1 MDTAP
6 NAAMHAA
13 MTVRRLNEIMV
24 PPFMKVK
31 ETMSA

>member
-1 MDTAP
+1 METPP
-6 NAAMHAA
+6 NAATHAA

-31 ETMSA
+31 ETMPA